1 VTTQTQPQMPADIES
16 LAAQLQRVA
25 LLGTERM
32 EAQLPQLALPSG
44 VLRGSQSAAAWAM
57 QWIVQST
64 VIRHAGGQG
73 ARQLETIAVVPAPG
87 QEQMDNL
94 PSFINPA
101 AQAAFRDCL
110 ELGVSGAALVYDF
123 LATAQRQ
130 EKTLAPLVLPAALK
144 FIATLTVQSRSQ
156 FNLPKLLGPRGLWLA
171 TQNPQWANLVQP
183 LQSHDLSDP
192 ETLRTQ
198 WDIAS
203 TQERLEWIKTLRAQ
217 PHWASAQP
225 TLITSLISSARDTD
239 PPAEVAK
246 YIAALAPQLSMADH
260 DWLEDQLDAKHKPV
274 RSAAIELLKRLP
286 GSALAARALKYLTQ
300 DLFHCEVQQ
309 TRGLMG
315 LIKSKPTLHF
325 VLPEIDK
332 VLEKTLA
339 RDGYVLKAIHH
350 TTVDRKT
357 IDIGPKLS
365 LLLQC
370 LECVPF
376 EAFCAALNVSLQDA
390 FAMLLEH
397 ESRDALV
404 AAVGRSML
412 NHRAADESMLERI
425 LASQLLPKEIAVP
438 LACTLSVRARES
450 YILSGKGSYS
460 ITDLIG
466 TFSEQEAFGPKL
478 SQWVI
483 NGLEKSKLDAYNRS
497 WGHGDEAALA
507 IRLDTQTAQNF
518 VGKARAAQ
526 TQDIDTASAQGAAFA
541 ANYWE
546 PLLRAIELKIAYTA
560 ALHN

>member
-1 VTTQTQPQMPADIES
+1 VTTSTQPQLPVDIES
-16 LAAQLQRVA
+16 IAAQLQRVA

-32 EAQLPQLALPSG
+32 EAQLPQQALPSG
-44 VLRGSQSAAAWAM
+44 ALRGSQSAPAWAM

-73 ARQLETIAVVPAPG
+73 ARQLGAAAVVPAPG
-87 QEQMDNL
+87 HEQMDKL

-110 ELGVSGAALVYDF
+110 ELGASGAALGYDF
-123 LATAQRQ
+123 LATAQHQ
-130 EKTLAPLVLPAALK
+130 GKALAPLVLPAALK
-144 FIATLTVQSRSQ
+144 FIATLTVQARSQ
-156 FNLPKLLGPRGLWLA
+156 FNLPALLGPRGLWLA
-171 TQNPQWANLVQP
+171 AQNPQWASLSQP
-183 LQSHDLSDP
+183 QQAHDLSDA
-192 ETLRTQ
+192 ETLCTQ

-203 TQERLEWIKTLRAQ
+203 TQERLEWIRTLRAQ
-217 PHWASAQP
+217 PHWATAQP

-260 DWLEDQLDAKHKPV
+260 DWLESQLDAKHKPV

-286 GSALAARALKYLTQ
+286 GSALAARALQYVMQ
-300 DLFHCEVQQ
+300 GLFHCEVQQ
-309 TRGLMG
+309 TRSLMG

-325 VLPEIDK
+325 VLPDIDK
-332 VLEKTLA
+332 ALEKTLA
-339 RDGYVLKAIHH
+339 RDGYVLKATHH

-376 EAFCAALNVSLQDA
+376 EAFCAALNLGLQDG

-412 NHRAADESMLERI
+412 NHRVADESMVERI
-425 LASQLLPKEIAVP
+425 LASQLLPNEIAVP
-438 LACTLSVRARES
+438 LAHTLSARARES
-450 YILSGKGSYS
+450 YVLSGKGHYS
-460 ITDLIG
+460 ITDLIA
-466 TFSEQEAFGPKL
+466 TFSEQEAFSPKL
-478 SQWVI
+478 SEWVL
-483 NGLEKSKLDAYNRS
+483 NGLEKSKLDTYNRS

-507 IRLDTQTAQNF
+507 IRLETQAAQNF
-518 VGKARAAQ
+518 VSSARAAR
-526 TQDIDTASAQGAAFA
+526 TQHIDTANAQGAAFA

-546 PLLRAIELKIAYTA
+546 PLLRAIELKITYTA
-560 ALHN
+560 ALHH